1 MTSKK
6 QKGVMHKE
14 LRHFVEIDASTHA
27 MWWSWRTSGMPEF
40 RRWQRYDVLAH
51 RPKDINKFRNES
63 GSVTNVAAIVL
74 TERPC
79 SQ

>member
-40 RRWQRYDVLAH
+40 RV
-51 RPKDINKFRNES
+51 
-63 GSVTNVAAIVL
+63 V
-74 TERPC
+74 
-79 SQ
+79 